1 MPLEVVAAESEAG
14 SAVRGLRLRPPR
26 KKTVGAVL
34 NRLLPTWCAACARE
48 VSGGAVL
55 SRGSV
60 FCSTECAAEGGIP
73 GLYLG

>member
-1 MPLEVVAAESEAG
+1 
-14 SAVRGLRLRPPR
+14 
-26 KKTVGAVL
+26 VL
-34 NRLLPTWCAACARE
+34 GPLLPTWCAACARE

-60 FCSTECAAEGGIP
+60 FCSTECAAEAAVP

>member
-1 MPLEVVAAESEAG
+1 MPLQVVAAESELK
-14 SAVRGLRLRPPR
+14 SAVRGLRLGPPH
-26 KKTVGAVL
+26 KKLATSVL
-34 NRLLPTWCAACARE
+34 GPLLPTWCAACARE

-60 FCSTECAAEGGIP
+60 FCSTECAAEAAVP